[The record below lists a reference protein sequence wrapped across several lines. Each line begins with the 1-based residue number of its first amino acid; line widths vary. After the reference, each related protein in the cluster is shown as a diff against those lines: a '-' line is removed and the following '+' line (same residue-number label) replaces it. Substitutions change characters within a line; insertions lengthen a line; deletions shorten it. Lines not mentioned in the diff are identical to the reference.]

1 MQAVVIYESM
11 FGNTREIAERVAEA
25 LASRLDVIVEEV
37 GHAPRS
43 LDEDVGLVVLGG
55 PTRALGSSRR
65 STGTSLAATDPFA
78 PLGTG
83 LRGWLDGFVAASVP
97 RFATFDTRL
106 DRPRLPGSA
115 AEAAAG
121 RLCELGFGLV
131 VEPETFWVRN
141 TVGPLCPD
149 EADRARRWGASL
161 ARTAMLPADDA
172 TVGAR

>member
-25 LASRLDVIVEEV
+25 LALRMDVVVEEV
-37 GHAPRS
+37 GHARRS

-65 STGTSLAATDPFA
+65 SVGVSLPATDPLA

-83 LRGWLDGFVAASVP
+83 LRGWLDGFVAAGVP

-106 DRPRLPGSA
+106 DHPRRPGSA

-131 VEPETFWVRN
+131 ADPETFWVRN

-149 EADRARRWGASL
+149 EADRARRWGDSIA
-161 ARTAMLPADDA
+161 ATATLPAADA
-172 TVGAR
+172 TLGAR

>member
-25 LASRLDVIVEEV
+25 LAPRLDVTVEEV

-55 PTRALGSSRR
+55 PTRALGSTRR
-65 STGTSLAATDPFA
+65 SAGTSSATDPLA
-78 PLGTG
+78 SLGTG
-83 LRGWLDGFVAASVP
+83 LRGWLDGFVAAGVP

-115 AEAAAG
+115 AEAAAA

-131 VEPETFWVRN
+131 AEPETFWVRN

-149 EADRARRWGASL
+149 EADRARQWGDSL
-161 ARTAMLPADDA
+161 ARTATLPADDA